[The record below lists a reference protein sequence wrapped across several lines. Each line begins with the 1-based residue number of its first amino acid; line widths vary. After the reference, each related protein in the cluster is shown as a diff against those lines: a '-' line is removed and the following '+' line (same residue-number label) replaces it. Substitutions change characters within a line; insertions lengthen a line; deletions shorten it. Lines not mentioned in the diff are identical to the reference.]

1 MTKEEIKELVNLFAE
16 ANISKIKIKEQD
28 GFEIELERDMCCDVP
43 APAPVCPPVPAP
55 QPINVSVVNEAQPSQ
70 SVKSNKPSIN
80 SPMVGTFY
88 QAPSP
93 GAAPFVKVGSTV
105 KKGDTIAIIEAM
117 KIMNEIEAEFDC
129 RIAEILVADGQPVE
143 FGMPLFA
150 VEKL

>member
-16 ANISKIKIKEQD
+16 TNISKIKIKEQD

-43 APAPVCPPVPAP
+43 QPVQTQVQAP
-55 QPINVSVVNEAQPSQ
+55 QPINVNVVNEVPNNQ
-70 SVKSNKPSIN
+70 SKSNKPSIK

-93 GAAPFVKVGSTV
+93 GAAPFVKAGTSV
-105 KKGDTIAIIEAM
+105 KKGDTVAIIEAM

-129 RIAEILVADGQPVE
+129 RIVDILVSDGQPVE

>member
-43 APAPVCPPVPAP
+43 APLDCPPVPAP
-55 QPINVSVVNEAQPSQ
+55 QPINVNVVNEAQPS
-70 SVKSNKPSIN
+70 SAKSNKPSIN

-93 GAAPFVKVGSTV
+93 GAAPFVKVGSSV

-129 RIAEILVADGQPVE
+129 RIVEILVADGQPVE
-143 FGMPLFA
+143 FGMPLFT

>member
-28 GFEIELERDMCCDVP
+28 GFEIELEREMFCDVP
-43 APAPVCPPVPAP
+43 APTTPPATP
-55 QPINVSVVNEAQPSQ
+55 QPINVNVVNETHHTPTKSNQPS
-70 SVKSNKPSIN
+70 IT

-93 GAAPFVKVGSTV
+93 GAAPFVKVGANV

-129 RIAEILVADGQPVE
+129 RIVEVLVADGQPVE

>member
-28 GFEIELERDMCCDVP
+28 GFEIELERDMCCDVT
-43 APAPVCPPVPAP
+43 APVCPPVPAP